1 VNLGFDFVGINYYD
15 GQGFMVPRA
24 AGVKSVKELG
34 GASICVQ
41 TGTTTELNLNDA
53 FARMGLKFK
62 SVVFETLEDATKAYE
77 AGRCDAY
84 TTDASGLAASRT
96 AMKKP
101 GDHIILKEVISKEP
115 LGPLVRHGDNEWG
128 DVVRWVFFALITAE
142 EKGITQ
148 ANVAAQAQSTKDP
161 EVARM
166 LGKSSNLGEA
176 LGLSKDWALKAIAK
190 SGNSAEIFERNL
202 GPKTP
207 LALERGLN
215 QLWSAGGLLY
225 SAPFN

>member
-1 VNLGFDFVGINYYD
+1 
-15 GQGFMVPRA
+15 
-24 AGVKSVKELG
+24 
-34 GASICVQ
+34 
-41 TGTTTELNLNDA
+41 
-53 FARMGLKFK
+53 
-62 SVVFETLEDATKAYE
+62 
-77 AGRCDAY
+77 
-84 TTDASGLAASRT
+84 
-96 AMKKP
+96 
-101 GDHIILKEVISKEP
+101 
-115 LGPLVRHGDNEWG
+115 
-128 DVVRWVFFALITAE
+128 VRWVFFALITAE

-148 ANVAAQAQSTKDP
+148 ANVATQAQSTKDP

-166 LGKSSNLGEA
+166 LGKSGNLGEA

-190 SGNSAEIFERNL
+190 SGNSAEIFDRNL